1 MFENIYP
8 IFERKRLLKIEML
21 GNLRDYPRDFFN
33 IMYQNYS
40 NGVLAGTE
48 LYVTNDAITIG
59 PGILF
64 WKGIPYVMRTECN
77 LNYEATEQVSYLKVK
92 FLDKQQSVERLVY
105 LTEIY
110 ISAEPAKDGQELELA
125 RYKLQKGARL
135 RTDYTDFFDYD
146 TEFDTLNRI
155 HMPYASVESSTI
167 WPKVTKTFART
178 LLGYS
183 VKDSLDCTFCLSCLQ
198 ADQGVA
204 AEMICQYLN
213 IRLDNRR
220 DVYSNYEIYQ
230 ALGRILAELS
240 GVKTIRQQENHT
252 QKKMLLI

>member
-21 GNLRDYPRDFFN
+21 SNLRDYPRAYFD
-33 IMYQNYS
+33 IMHRKYS

-48 LYVTNDAITIG
+48 LCVVNDAITIG

-77 LNYEATEQVSYLKVK
+77 LCYEATDQTSYLKVR
-92 FLDKQQSVERLVY
+92 FMEKQHSADCLAY

-110 ISAEPAKDGQELELA
+110 IDAEPAKDGQELELA

-135 RTDYTDFFDYD
+135 RTEYTDFYDFD

-155 HMPYASVESSTI
+155 YMPYASVEKSTV
-167 WPKVTKTFART
+167 WPEVTKTFART
-178 LLGYS
+178 MLGYS
-183 VKDSLDCTFCLSCLQ
+183 VKDSLDHMFCLLCLQ
-198 ADQGVA
+198 AEGGVA
-204 AEMICQYLN
+204 SEMICQYLN
-213 IRLDNRR
+213 IRLDDRR
-220 DVYSNYEIYQ
+220 AAYSNYEIYQ
-230 ALGRILAELS
+230 AFIKILAGQS
-240 GVKTIRQQENHT
+240 GGRTIRQQENHA

>member
-21 GNLRDYPRDFFN
+21 SNLRDYPRAYFD
-33 IMYQNYS
+33 IMHRNYS
-40 NGVLAGTE
+40 NGVLAGTD
-48 LYVTNDAITIG
+48 LCVTNDAITIG

-64 WKGIPYVMRTECN
+64 WRGIPYVMRTECN
-77 LNYEATEQVSYLKVK
+77 FYYEATDQASYLKVK
-92 FLDKQQSVERLVY
+92 FLEEQHSVDCLAY

-135 RTDYTDFFDYD
+135 RTEYTDFYDFD

-155 HMPYASVESSTI
+155 HMPYASVENSTI
-167 WPKVTKTFART
+167 WPEVTKTFART
-178 LLGYS
+178 MLS
-183 VKDSLDCTFCLSCLQ
+183 HSAKDSLDCMFCLSCLQ
-198 ADQGVA
+198 AEGGVA
-204 AEMICQYLN
+204 SEMICQYLN
-213 IRLDNRR
+213 IRLDDRR
-220 DVYSNYEIYQ
+220 AAYSNYEIYQ
-230 ALGRILAELS
+230 AFGRILAGQS
-240 GVKTIRQQENHT
+240 GSRTIGQQENHT